1 DPQRPLSEQLRDFL
15 ARHSVT
21 ADTVLSALPGA
32 TASYRILR
40 LPFKDRRKLQQTVP
54 FEIESQVPFALE
66 DAIVDFQVL
75 SRGIEGTTIFA
86 ALAPRRNVEEH
97 LKTLSDAGLD
107 PEVVDFAP
115 LSTLNILQLFEGDR
129 PGRYAFL
136 HVNEGQGT
144 LALYRD
150 GALEGLRVLTVVGE
164 PLGPALAREI
174 LWSLRSFNGGPPGDE
189 PAGLPLLLGGQVPAD
204 LVDTL
209 QNDLGLTV
217 QRLEHLP
224 LRHVP
229 EEFRAHQ
236 GAYAS
241 AIGLAL
247 REIAE
252 APTLGLNFRREDF
265 AYRRA
270 QQELRGTFSRL
281 GVLTAVVVI
290 LFLTSTIVSHR
301 RLSNQHEAL
310 QEAVRSVFASALP
323 EERMVI
329 DEKMQLMQAIDGLRK
344 RAEPLGAAPVSA
356 LEVVREVS

>member
-1 DPQRPLSEQLRDFL
+1 MPNRILALDLQGSHLAAVVVETSFRNYRFVAHHAEPKDPARPLSEQLRDFL
-15 ARHSVT
+15 ARYEIT
-21 ADTVLSALPGA
+21 ADTVLSALPGP
-32 TASYRILR
+32 TASYRILQ
-40 LPFKDRRKLQQTVP
+40 LPFKDRRKLAQTVP

-66 DAIVDFQVL
+66 DGIVDFQVL
-75 SRGIEGTTIFA
+75 SRGADGTKIFA

-97 LKTLSDAGLD
+97 LKVLSEAGLD
-107 PEVVDFAP
+107 PEIVDFAP

-136 HVNEGQGT
+136 HVNEGLGT

-150 GALEGLRVLTVVGE
+150 GMLEGLRVLDVVGE
-164 PLGPALAREI
+164 PLGRALARDI
-174 LWSLRSFNGGPPGDE
+174 LWSLRSFDGGPPGEDT
-189 PAGLPLLLGGQVPAD
+189 AGLPLLVGGQAPPD
-204 LVDTL
+204 LLDAL
-209 QNDLGLTV
+209 RDDLGLTV
-217 QRLEHLP
+217 QRLEELP

-229 EEFRAHQ
+229 EQFRAHQ

-281 GVLTAVVVI
+281 GALVAVVLV
-290 LFLTSTIVSHR
+290 LFFISTVVSYRNLSAQHR
-301 RLSNQHEAL
+301 EL
-310 QEAVRSVFASALP
+310 QAAVRAVFVSALP
-323 EERMVI
+323 E
-329 DEKMQLMQAIDGLRK
+329 
-344 RAEPLGAAPVSA
+344 
-356 LEVVREVS
+356 